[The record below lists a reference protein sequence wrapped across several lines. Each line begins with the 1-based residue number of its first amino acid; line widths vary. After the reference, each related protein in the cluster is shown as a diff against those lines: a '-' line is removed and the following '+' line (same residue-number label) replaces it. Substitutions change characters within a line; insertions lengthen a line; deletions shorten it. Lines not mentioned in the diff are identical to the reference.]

1 MFQKSLL
8 KNFVKS
14 FTTPDYTDLPQF
26 VTKDKFI
33 AEDANGA
40 EFLSLLGKFLNWNYK
55 REVKNKTNMKKA
67 DGVISSGNMQYNK
80 RKKM

>member
-14 FTTPDYTDLPQF
+14 FNAPNSSEIIKL

-40 EFLSLLGKFLNWNYK
+40 EFISLLSKILNWTNCI
-55 REVKNKTNMKKA
+55 REVKNDTDMKKA
-67 DGVISSGNMQYNK
+67 DGVVMIKTITQ
-80 RKKM
+80 

>member
-26 VTKDKFI
+26 ATKDKFI

-40 EFLSLLGKFLNWNYK
+40 
-55 REVKNKTNMKKA
+55 
-67 DGVISSGNMQYNK
+67 
-80 RKKM
+80 